1 MLVKVKRVGFRTA
14 IFRKPIFALFLL
26 FGLIVPA
33 LGQTAENTQT
43 APIETADE
51 KRETPI
57 LMPVLTEYKGIK
69 IGTSAEAVRDKL
81 GKAKIDDKDGFFYDW
96 DEEIAQIRLDAEKNV
111 LLVAVTYSDKN
122 ENSPKFA
129 DVFGSDVPVP
139 AQPDGS
145 IYKLVRYPEAG
156 YWVSYSRTA
165 GEKPR
170 VTVMMQKL

>member
-1 MLVKVKRVGFRTA
+1 MLETTSLRKA
-14 IFRKPIFALFLL
+14 IFGLFLL
-26 FGLIVPA
+26 LGLIVPA

-43 APIETADE
+43 ATIQTVD
-51 KRETPI
+51 KKSETPI
-57 LMPVLTEYKGIK
+57 LVPVLTEYKGIK
-69 IGTSAEAVRDKL
+69 IGTPAEEVRDKL

-111 LLVAVTYSDKN
+111 LLVAVTYSDEN

-129 DVFGSDVPVP
+129 DVFGAEAPVP
-139 AQPDGS
+139 ARPDGS
-145 IYKLVRYPEAG
+145 VYQLVRYPEAG